1 MHNYRNGKLIPT
13 LLTATDQ
20 GIHRRLR
27 TAVAHIFSM
36 STLVQLEPGIDETI
50 LDLIQQLAH
59 RFAEPHRSCDIHNW
73 LRYCTRSLEVR
84 PAVWLTNV
92 RSRFRCYR

>member
-1 MHNYRNGKLIPT
+1 MQNYRNGKLIPT

-20 GIHRRLR
+20 SIHRRLR

-36 STLVQLEPGIDETI
+36 STLVRLEPGIDETI

-59 RFAEPHRSCDIHNW
+59 RSAEPHRSCDIHNW
-73 LRYCTRSLEVR
+73 LRYCTSPLRER
-84 PAVWLTNV
+84 PAVGLTNF

>member
-1 MHNYRNGKLIPT
+1 MQNYRDGKLIPT

-27 TAVAHIFSM
+27 TAVAQIFSM

-59 RFAEPHRSCDIHNW
+59 RSAETHRSCDIHNW
-73 LRYCTRSLEVR
+73 LRYCTSSLR
-84 PAVWLTNV
+84 PVTAVGMTNV
-92 RSRFRCYR
+92 RSRFRCHR